1 MEYIHTK
8 PQSLKVSLLK
18 LFAKIIRLNN
28 GLKKKLD
35 TGDFSTGWVP
45 EPPKFIHEKFKLRT
59 EIISGHNVYTISPK
73 QNNSDKYIL
82 YLHGGAYVNKFVK
95 QHWGFT
101 GAIIKNTGATIIM
114 PDYPLAPKYTFT
126 DTIKMVEKVYS
137 KLRSNIDSKEIIFM
151 GDSAGAGLA
160 LALAQKLK
168 TENIEQASKII
179 LLSPWLDVSM
189 TNPDTKAIE
198 QKDIM
203 LKIDS
208 LKRAG
213 KLYADNSDIDN
224 YLISP
229 LNGSVKGLEE
239 ISIFIGTHDL
249 LYPDCIKLKTKLKEV
264 NTVFNF
270 FEYPKMFHDWM
281 LLTGLEES
289 KSALQQI
296 VAIIKK

>member
-8 PQSLKVSLLK
+8 PQSLKVILLK
-18 LFAKIIRLNN
+18 LFARVIGLNN

-35 TGDFSTGWVP
+35 KGDFSAGWVP
-45 EPPKFIHEKFKLRT
+45 EPPKFIHKEFKLST
-59 EIISGHNVYTISPK
+59 EIISDHNVYTISPK
-73 QNNSDKYIL
+73 QNSSNKYIL

-95 QHWGFT
+95 QHWDFAGV
-101 GAIIKNTGATIIM
+101 IIKNTAATIIM
-114 PDYPLAPKYTFT
+114 PDYPLAPKYTFA
-126 DTIKMVEKVYS
+126 DTIKMAENVYR
-137 KLRSNIDSKEIIFM
+137 KLRSNVDSENIIFM

-160 LALAQKLK
+160 LALSQKLK

-189 TNPDTKAIE
+189 TNPDAKAIE
-198 QKDIM
+198 QNDIM

-213 KLYADNSDIDN
+213 KLYAGDSDTGN

-229 LNGSVKGLEE
+229 LNGSVEGLGE

-264 NTVFNF
+264 NVAFNF
-270 FEYPKMFHDWM
+270 FEYPKLFHDWM
-281 LLTGLEES
+281 LLTSLEES

-296 VAIIKK
+296 AAIIKK